1 MLLSILCLLDPH
13 PDSCVREY
21 FSHSSNRT
29 AFALRDRLF
38 FLHLFDLTL
47 KKLNSIEFESKT
59 AAELPELWREW
70 LKSNRS
76 DFYGY
81 VAQTVCF
88 SALRLLVSENNAQA
102 EEDFKEH
109 AKERTYGA

>member
-13 PDSCVREY
+13 PDNCVRQY
-21 FSHSSNRT
+21 FSDSSDRT

-59 AAELPELWREW
+59 AAELPGLWREW

-76 DFYGY
+76 YFYGY
-81 VAQTVCF
+81 VTRTVCF
-88 SALRLLVSENNAQA
+88 SALFAYRCLKTMHRRTKTSSEARKRN
-102 EEDFKEH
+102 
-109 AKERTYGA
+109 